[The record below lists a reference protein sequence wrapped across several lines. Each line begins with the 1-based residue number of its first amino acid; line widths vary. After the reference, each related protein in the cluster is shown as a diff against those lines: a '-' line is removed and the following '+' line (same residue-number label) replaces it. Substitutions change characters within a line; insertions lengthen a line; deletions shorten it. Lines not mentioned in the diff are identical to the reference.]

1 MLLSALILYMRLNL
15 RAQQCLLI
23 QILTAHL
30 IKPKIKLNPPGH
42 DGFSYYT
49 KTCILLKAVMR
60 KIRFEDERNHWRRWS
75 AGGAADTA

>member
-1 MLLSALILYMRLNL
+1 MRLNL

-49 KTCILLKAVMR
+49 KTCIFLRAVMR
-60 KIRFEDERNHWRRWS
+60 KIYGLRPKENQTGRRWS